1 MALSLSLSLSH
12 LYHTRVIFERIS
24 IDMGRIILVEIP
36 EESHSEPSWPEG
48 WHVFLPEEAKDRPSQ
63 LKHNRLGVPFIQF
76 QEYQFLSPV
85 IWLVRLLTFTPCG

>member
-1 MALSLSLSLSH
+1 MAFSLSH
-12 LYHTRVIFERIS
+12 LYHTHVIFERIS

-48 WHVFLPEEAKDRPSQ
+48 WLVFLPEEAKDRPSQ

-85 IWLVRLLTFTPCG
+85 IWLVNRLSTSTPCG

>member
-1 MALSLSLSLSH
+1 MALPLSH

-48 WHVFLPEEAKDRPSQ
+48 WLVFLPEKAKERPSQ

-76 QEYQFLSPV
+76 QEYQFLSPM
-85 IWLVRLLTFTPCG
+85 IWLKQAFF

>member
-1 MALSLSLSLSH
+1 MALPLSH

-48 WHVFLPEEAKDRPSQ
+48 WLVFLPEEAKDRPSQ

-85 IWLVRLLTFTPCG
+85 IWLVNRLLTFTPCG

>member
-1 MALSLSLSLSH
+1 
-12 LYHTRVIFERIS
+12 
-24 IDMGRIILVEIP
+24 MGRIILVEIP

-48 WHVFLPEEAKDRPSQ
+48 WLVFLPEEAKDRPSQ

-85 IWLVRLLTFTPCG
+85 IGLKGEQSVNFISTLRLEGQSSIEEMLDKIRDHP

>member
-1 MALSLSLSLSH
+1 
-12 LYHTRVIFERIS
+12 
-24 IDMGRIILVEIP
+24 MGRIILVEIP

-48 WHVFLPEEAKDRPSQ
+48 WLVFLPEKAKERPSQ

-85 IWLVRLLTFTPCG
+85 IWLG